1 MIETERAERLRLEAL
16 ALRYVFTLPPDERG
30 DAAAK
35 LNAAALELDR
45 ITDACARAMRDG
57 ARLELADLEA
67 MRMQRPALRLED
79 EALLEAQA
87 GDALD
92 AAKGF
97 DPDKLADAYARALAD
112 TARAGELRRVED
124 AERLL
129 AAARAAKTAGERRAL
144 LDDAA
149 RQLERAGRA
158 TDKPLADLW
167 EVYRADRF
175 TRRTIGPQDAVML
188 DAAKRGPWAA
198 WFNAWLGRRGGM
210 EPGRCMIIGA
220 RPNGGKTALASVLAV
235 DALAVGCP
243 VLFWQLEL
251 SREEMLEHLLAQVPG
266 TGAWWNVRE
275 CDRCNVALPEG
286 WRPLL
291 TLPRIDG
298 PEAYEAETIMDAM
311 RALRRRSDRA
321 GIAHKCRGLVLVDY
335 AQLLTVR
342 ERRAATPQ
350 HEVLTK
356 AASELTKTA
365 ADLNLCL
372 VLLSQ
377 LTKEA
382 KKDQNKGKQALE
394 ETALTG
400 ADLSRCAHVAF
411 ALSHA
416 VRVKDEWQECGARDV
431 ETGPGGEARLLANIK
446 RRGVA
451 KLNGAWPEYTCPLWM
466 SRERAFHAGDAP
478 AGDAGRYDLPEDE
491 Q

>member
-1 MIETERAERLRLEAL
+1 MMDKETVDCVRLEAL
-16 ALRYVFTLPPDERG
+16 ALRHVFTLPTDERG
-30 DAAAK
+30 DPAAK
-35 LNAAALELDR
+35 LNAAARVLDR

-57 ARLELADLEA
+57 ARLELADLDA
-67 MRMQRPALRLED
+67 MRTQRPALRLED

-97 DPDKLADAYARALAD
+97 DPDTLADAYARALAD

-158 TDKPLADLW
+158 ADKPLADLW
-167 EVYRADRF
+167 EAYRADRH
-175 TRRTIGPQDAVML
+175 TRRNAGKLDVLRL
-188 DAAKRGPWAA
+188 DAGRGPWAA
-198 WFNAWLGRRGGM
+198 WFNAWMGRRGGL

-266 TGAWWNVRE
+266 PGAWWNVRE

-286 WRPLL
+286 WRELL
-291 TLPRIDG
+291 TVPRIDTV
-298 PEAYEAETIMDAM
+298 EAYEAETIMDAM

-342 ERRAATPQ
+342 DRRAATPQ
-350 HEVLTK
+350 HEILTK

-365 ADLNLCL
+365 ADLGLCL

-382 KKDQNKGKQALE
+382 KKDQAKGKQALE

-451 KLNGAWPEYTCPLWM
+451 RLNGAWPEYTCPLWM
-466 SRERAFHAGDAP
+466 SGERAFHAGDAP
-478 AGDAGRYDLPEDE
+478 AGGADNWLGDDE
-491 Q
+491 R

>member
-1 MIETERAERLRLEAL
+1 MIEKDRAERLRLEAL
-16 ALRYVFTLPPDERG
+16 ALRHVLTRADPQDRI

-35 LNAAALELDR
+35 LNAAALELVGLVA
-45 ITDACARAMRDG
+45 ACGRALADG
-57 ARLELADLEA
+57 ARVELADLET
-67 MRMQRPALRLED
+67 MRTQRPALRLED
-79 EALLEAQA
+79 EALLEAKA

-92 AAKGF
+92 PAKGF
-97 DPDKLADAYARALAD
+97 DPDALADAYARALAD
-112 TARAGELRRVED
+112 TARAGDVRRVED
-124 AERLL
+124 AARLL
-129 AAARAAKTAGERRAL
+129 AAAKEAKTAGERRAL
-144 LDDAA
+144 LLDAA
-149 RQLERAGRA
+149 HVCTPPRHE
-158 TDKPLADLW
+158 DKPLADLW
-167 EVYRADRF
+167 NAYRADRY
-175 TRRTIGPQDAVML
+175 TRRDAGPQDVLRL
-188 DAAKRGPWAA
+188 DAGRGPWAA
-198 WFNAWLGRRGGM
+198 WFNAWLGRRGGL

-220 RPNGGKTALASVLAV
+220 RPNGGKTALAAALAG
-235 DALAVGCP
+235 DALAAGCP

-266 TGAWWNVRE
+266 AGAWWNVRE
-275 CDRCNVALPEG
+275 SDRCNVALPEG
-286 WRPLL
+286 WRTLL

-298 PEAYEAETIMDAM
+298 PEAYEAETIMAAM

-335 AQLLTVR
+335 AQLLTVA
-342 ERRAATPQ
+342 ERRASTPQ

-466 SRERAFHAGDAP
+466 SGERAFHAGDVP

-491 Q
+491 R

>member
-1 MIETERAERLRLEAL
+1 MIEKDRAERLRLEAL
-16 ALRYVFTLPPDERG
+16 ALRHVFTLPTDERG

-57 ARLELADLEA
+57 ARLELADLDA
-67 MRMQRPALRLED
+67 MRTQRPALRLED

-97 DPDKLADAYARALAD
+97 DPDTLADAYARALAD

-158 TDKPLADLW
+158 ADKPLADLW
-167 EVYRADRF
+167 EAYRADRY
-175 TRRTIGPQDAVML
+175 TRRDAGKLDVLRL
-188 DAAKRGPWAA
+188 DAGRGSWAA
-198 WFNAWLGRRGGM
+198 WFNAWLGRRAGL
-210 EPGRCMIIGA
+210 EPGRCVIIGA

-266 TGAWWNVRE
+266 PGAWWNVRE

-286 WRPLL
+286 WRELL
-291 TLPRIDG
+291 TVPRIDTV
-298 PEAYEAETIMDAM
+298 EAYEAETIMDAM

-342 ERRAATPQ
+342 DRRAATPQ
-350 HEVLTK
+350 HEILTK

-365 ADLNLCL
+365 ADLGLCL

-382 KKDQNKGKQALE
+382 KKDQAKGKQALE

-451 KLNGAWPEYTCPLWM
+451 KLTRAWPEYTCPLWM
-466 SRERAFHAGDAP
+466 SGERAFHAGDAP
-478 AGDAGRYDLPEDE
+478 AGDADNWLGDDE
-491 Q
+491 R